1 MVATILVGMLCA
13 HLLCFSVMF
22 LLISRRL
29 QGNRMGM
36 DVFALGDLLLGS
48 AYVLQLVEGEPAWS
62 VMSVVNHTLTL
73 AAPIAYWLGAMR
85 FFGAARSSVAPVDR
99 VFSGL
104 RHGAMAGAL
113 ERRACGTLRDAR
125 SNVGSA
131 LLRHDTERHLWH
143 THFCQGLLRGN
154 DFLCFCDWR
163 HLCAQCIEILE
174 NYGRRPGSTAHGKP
188 LSDGFLHLHVHPGD
202 RAASLHCLA
211 GVAAPDG

>member
-1 MVATILVGMLCA
+1 
-13 HLLCFSVMF
+13 
-22 LLISRRL
+22 
-29 QGNRMGM
+29 M

-85 FFGAARSSVAPVDR
+85 FFGQPVPVWRPLIAFSVAYGMAQWLVHWSAGPVAR
-99 VFSGL
+99 YAMLAAMSAVLFFAMTLNVIYGL
-104 RHGAMAGAL
+104 RTFAK
-113 ERRACGTLRDAR
+113 
-125 SNVGSA
+125 
-131 LLRHDTERHLWH
+131 
-143 THFCQGLLRGN
+143 
-154 DFLCFCDWR
+154 DFYGEMIFFAFCDWR

-174 NYGRRPGSTAHGKP
+174 NYGQRPGSSAHGKP